1 MDPIEP
7 VDPNSQTDLSTPERR
22 LRRSHVG
29 TMRAIKAAH
38 AQGRRPF
45 ERFGDWIS
53 RYAGSAGS
61 IVFHLLWFGSWI
73 VINTG
78 LTSFE
83 PFDPFPF
90 GLLTMV
96 VSLEAIFLS
105 IFVLMTQNRESHIA
119 EVREEL
125 TLQVILRMEA
135 EVTKTLQLVAGLFTR
150 MGHTIGEDPE
160 LREMLQPLQ
169 PQEMEKEILQQIKD
183 AMTGP
188 ANSKVI
194 ITDD

>member
-1 MDPIEP
+1 MDSNEEAKPNANNEEP
-7 VDPNSQTDLSTPERR
+7 AAERR

-38 AQGRRPF
+38 SQGRRPF
-45 ERFGDWIS
+45 ERFGDFIS
-53 RYAGSAGS
+53 RHAGSAGS
-61 IVFHLLWFGSWI
+61 IVFHLLWFGIWI
-73 VINTG
+73 IVNMG
-78 LTSFE
+78 LTPVE

-160 LREMLQPLQ
+160 LREMLQPLK
-169 PQEMEKEILQQIKD
+169 PAEMEKEILQQIRD
-183 AMTGP
+183 AMLSS
-188 ANSKVI
+188 SKP
-194 ITDD
+194 TDR

>member
-1 MDPIEP
+1 MDSHEEANPQS
-7 VDPNSQTDLSTPERR
+7 PNDVPAGERR

-38 AQGRRPF
+38 AQDRRPF
-45 ERFGDWIS
+45 ERFGDFIS
-53 RYAGSAGS
+53 RHAGSAGS
-61 IVFHLLWFGSWI
+61 IIFHLLWFGIWI
-73 VINTG
+73 IVNMGFTPI
-78 LTSFE
+78 E

-90 GLLTMV
+90 GLLTMI

-160 LREMLQPLQ
+160 LREMLQPLK
-169 PQEMEKEILQQIKD
+169 PAEMEKEILQQIRE
-183 AMTGP
+183 AMMSSSGKP
-188 ANSKVI
+188 IDK
-194 ITDD
+194 